1 MPFSLDCFFI
11 SFHFFGTFFSSPIYS
26 SNAFI
31 SCHLWNGWMKTTDQC
46 WTNKSV
52 HRNLSSLLIN
62 IQFPVSWCVVE
73 AASRCYVCVLMFG
86 DLYVLKTRKHPNQWL
101 YEHKVMQ
108 LNWIS
113 PFIGSATLPLCLR
126 CLSFEWLLTFFFVL
140 FLCLFIIKKKR
151 FAFQRNIYRQSA
163 HELFIFIRFTL
174 WSLKWCFWSLQIY
187 IMGTTSCSCGHC
199 SIAKQMLF
207 N

>member
-140 FLCLFIIKKKR
+140 FLCLFIIKKNVSHFKEIYTDKVHTNFSFSFVLPCGRWNGVSDRCR
-151 FAFQRNIYRQSA
+151 FI
-163 HELFIFIRFTL
+163 
-174 WSLKWCFWSLQIY
+174 
-187 IMGTTSCSCGHC
+187 
-199 SIAKQMLF
+199 
-207 N
+207 